1 MHLKTCCDLRKIVC
15 FYNEIEEG
23 MIESMLKCINFLLLL
38 VGIICGVVGVVCSIK
53 KKERIEKII
62 NILLTILGLMVSLL
76 SAEGIYYINV
86 LETYNFAIQQNEA
99 TIGLISKQESLMSEN
114 SINSNNQITNNQ
126 ITNNTVFENSNTD
139 EKTLLNYAQ
148 FYYLANNYEGVARVY
163 GLSTL
168 SNNPIALTNLGYMYA
183 NGVYFQQNI
192 EMAENYYN
200 KAIEL
205 GCQQAMANKV
215 AMYLKFK
222 LSGTEMVI
230 ADACENKNV
239 NVGIFLAETMDRLTN
254 YSYMY
259 ISDFS
264 QMYNYYG
271 SLSDAERVELIE
283 DMYYWEDAGLVTYA
297 EKPEESKIETYEFIR
312 FSDRDY
318 AVYGIYRK
326 YALKCFLLDALD
338 ECFIII

>member
-1 MHLKTCCDLRKIVC
+1 
-15 FYNEIEEG
+15 
-23 MIESMLKCINFLLLL
+23 MLKCINFLLLL
-38 VGIICGVVGVVCSIK
+38 VGIICGVVGVIGSIK
-53 KKERIEKII
+53 KKEHIEKIV
-62 NILLTILGLMVSLL
+62 NILLTILGLMVSSLG
-76 SAEGIYYINV
+76 AEGIYYINV

-99 TIGLISKQESLMSEN
+99 AIGLISKQENLMSEN
-114 SINSNNQITNNQ
+114 SINSNNNINSNNQ
-126 ITNNTVFENSNTD
+126 ITNNTVFENADTD

-148 FYYLANNYEGVARVY
+148 FYYLANNYEGVARIY
-163 GLSTL
+163 GLSAL

-183 NGVYFQQNI
+183 NGIFFQQNL

-230 ADACENKNV
+230 ADACENENV

-259 ISDFS
+259 ISDFG
-264 QMYNYYG
+264 QMYNYYS
-271 SLSDAERVELIE
+271 SLSDTERVELIE
-283 DMYYWEDAGLVTYA
+283 NMYYWEDAGLVTYA
-297 EKPEESKIETYEFIR
+297 EKPEASNIAIYEFVR
-312 FSDRDY
+312 FRDY
-318 AVYGIYRK
+318 DNALCIIYRK
-326 YALKCFLLDALD
+326 YERKCLLIDALD
-338 ECFIII
+338 EQFIII